1 MPKSQH
7 DPKTNNEKQQTGSS
21 RRRGDVLE
29 NAILSAAWE
38 ELQETGYSKLT
49 MEAVAIRAQTNKTAV
64 YRRWP
69 NKAKL
74 VVAAMIKHMPKPSLD
89 APDTGSLREDV
100 LSLLDRIIKPMQL
113 IGAETIHGLMV
124 DLHGDELHAK
134 MTLSPR
140 AEDPLSIAMTNILKS
155 AEKRGEVILEG
166 LPERVI
172 TLPVD
177 LVRYELLTTHTPL
190 TDEAILEIVDTIY
203 LPLVW
208 KASKQ
213 G

>member
-1 MPKSQH
+1 MTDSRQDRK
-7 DPKTNNEKQQTGSS
+7 KNNEEQQAGGS

-29 NAILSAAWE
+29 NAILTAAWE
-38 ELQETGYSKLT
+38 ELRETGYSKMT
-49 MEAVAIRAQTNKTAV
+49 MEAVATRAKTNKTAV

-74 VVAAMIKHMPKPSLD
+74 VIAAMIKHMPKPSLD
-89 APDTGSLREDV
+89 TPDTGSLRDDV
-100 LSLLDRIIKPMQL
+100 LSLMDRIIKPMQL

-124 DLHGDELHAK
+124 DLHGDEFHAK

-140 AEDPLSIAMTNILKS
+140 AEDPLSIAMTNILKN

-208 KASKQ
+208 KTSKQ